1 MKKFITTGLFG
12 LICFASGVLTQ
23 YLLPVKSFD
32 TNTESWEIPV
42 ISFDRNNPETLNL
55 EASTEAKEEEIEA
68 YARQITVKVLSGQ
81 NSGSGIIISGKNGTY
96 QVLTNDH
103 VLLFG
108 RQNNVYQIRTNDG
121 IIHTARIVNNYNFR
135 DYDLGILEFTSRNN
149 YTVAVLSNQ
158 AFPAIDEVVYGVGFP
173 YTSSDNLNKDNF
185 TFTRGKVNLIS
196 DLSFRGGYQ
205 IGYSNDI
212 VKGMSGGALLNA
224 KGQIIGINGR
234 HKYPAWGNPYVFED
248 GSIAPPDKKAQMIHS
263 SWAIPINTFLKFV
276 PVNKTYLG
284 GAEKVF

>member
-1 MKKFITTGLFG
+1 MKKFITRGLFG
-12 LICFASGVLTQ
+12 LICFASGIFTP
-23 YLLPVKSFD
+23 YLLPVKSLD

-42 ISFDRNNPETLNL
+42 VSFVREDTFNL
-55 EASTEAKEEEIEA
+55 QASTESVGAKEEEIKA

-81 NSGSGIIISGKNGTY
+81 NSGSGIIIQGKNGTY

-108 RQNNVYQIRTNDG
+108 RQNNVYKIKTNDG
-121 IIHTARIVNNYNFR
+121 IIHSAKIVNNYNFQN
-135 DYDLGILEFTSRNN
+135 YDLGILEFTSRNN
-149 YTVAVLSNQ
+149 YPVAVLSNQ
-158 AFPAIDEVVYGVGFP
+158 PFPAINEVVYGVGFP
-173 YTSSDNLNKDNF
+173 YTSSENMSVDNF
-185 TFTRGKVNLIS
+185 TFTSGKVNLIS

-205 IGYSNDI
+205 IGSSNDI

-224 KGQIIGINGR
+224 EGKIIGINGR

-248 GSIAPPDKKAQMIHS
+248 GSIAPPDKKAQMSHS

-276 PVNKTYLG
+276 PQLSAGN
-284 GAEKVF
+284 